1 MAVVTIAAS
10 GLAVTAFFTVQAFGD
25 RTAATTAPQPG
36 PAASNPESAHPAVA
50 LPRSTPVRLTVPRI
64 RLRTSL
70 VPLGLRDDHRV
81 EVPFNADQAGW
92 YRLGPWPG
100 SIGAAVLIGHVD
112 SSRGPGVF
120 FRIGELRPGDQ
131 AGVQRADGST
141 AVFQIDS
148 VERVKKT
155 KFPTRRVYTDP
166 GYAAIR
172 LVTCGGS
179 FDTDTGH
186 YTDNVIAYGHL
197 LRSGVPKRGAPDAS
211 AAGAP
216 R

>member
-1 MAVVTIAAS
+1 MAIVTIATS
-10 GLAVTAFFTVQAFGD
+10 GLAMTALFAVQAFGNH
-25 RTAATTAPQPG
+25 TAATTAPQPG
-36 PAASNPESAHPAVA
+36 PAASNPESAHLTVA
-50 LPRSTPVRLTVPRI
+50 MPRSTPVRLTVPRI

-70 VPLGLRDDHRV
+70 VPLGLTDDHRV
-81 EVPFNADQAGW
+81 EVPVNADQAGW
-92 YRLGPWPG
+92 YRLGSRPG

-120 FRIGELRPGDQ
+120 FRIGELRPGDK

-141 AVFQIDS
+141 ALFQIDS

-155 KFPTRRVYTDP
+155 GFPTRRVYMDP

-172 LVTCGGS
+172 LVTCGGG

-197 LRSGVPKRGAPDAS
+197 LRPGSHRSEEHSMRPL
-211 AAGAP
+211 AGP
-216 R
+216 